1 MTVLFIATILLVFAI
16 GSCFGSFATFV
27 SYRYFAEENQ
37 QNQELKQNFLSAD
50 SNYSKKNLINIFKD
64 ALTSR
69 SICPNCRYQL
79 KLISLIPIFS
89 WFYQKRK
96 CLNCKVFISCRYPI
110 IEVISALLFIA
121 VFIIFLFNNNITITL
136 ILDNNWFSYDRNIEK
151 LIKINNWN
159 LWQYWLLF
167 WFALVIAIGDWE
179 HFIIPKSWQ
188 IIFLLLVLI
197 IKITILEPSI
207 AVIDKTI
214 FYKITDL
221 VNSQRFVDTLLSAI
235 AYPAFFATIG
245 FLVSYFFAKPAIG
258 IDDIRLLFA
267 IGFFLPIQLIFVFTA
282 LSGFFGL
289 ITGLIFYLIEK
300 KRMAKLDIEN
310 NKHSDQIQENFNFSN
325 CENFVFPFAPALLVS
340 MLLCWFLAN
349 YLLLE

>member
-1 MTVLFIATILLVFAI
+1 MATILLVFAI

-50 SNYSKKNLINIFKD
+50 SNYSKKNLINILKN

-69 SICPNCRYQL
+69 SICPNCHYQL
-79 KLISLIPIFS
+79 KLINLIPIFS
-89 WFYQKRK
+89 WLYQKRK
-96 CLNCKVFISCRYPI
+96 CVNCKVLISCRYPI
-110 IEVISALLFIA
+110 IEVISALLFIS
-121 VFIIFLFNNNITITL
+121 VFMIFLFNNNTTNAL
-136 ILDNNWFSYDRNIEK
+136 TFDNTWLSYDGNIEK

-197 IKITILEPSI
+197 VKIAILEPSI
-207 AVIDKTI
+207 AIIDNTI
-214 FYKITDL
+214 FYKIGSL
-221 VNSQRFVDTLLSAI
+221 VSSQKFVDSLLSAI
-235 AYPAFFATIG
+235 AYPAFFAIIG
-245 FLVSYFFAKPAIG
+245 FLVGHFFAKPAIG
-258 IDDIRLLFA
+258 IDDIILLFA
-267 IGFFLPIQLIFVFTA
+267 IGFFLPMQLIFVFTA

-300 KRMAKLDIEN
+300 KRMAKLEKLDLGN
-310 NKHSDQIQENFNFSN
+310 NIYYDQMQENFI
-325 CENFVFPFAPALLVS
+325 FPFAPALLFS
-340 MLLCWFLAN
+340 MFLCWFLAN
-349 YLLLE
+349 YLLLY

>member
-1 MTVLFIATILLVFAI
+1 MIILFIANILLVFAI

-50 SNYSKKNLINIFKD
+50 SNYSRKNLINIVKS

-69 SICPNCRYQL
+69 SICPNCHYQL
-79 KLISLIPIFS
+79 KLINLIPILS
-89 WFYQKRK
+89 WLYQKRK
-96 CLNCKVFISCRYPI
+96 CANCKALISCRYPI
-110 IEVISALLFIA
+110 IEIISSLLFIA
-121 VFIIFLFNNNITITL
+121 VFIIFLFNNNITSTL
-136 ILDNNWFSYDRNIEK
+136 IFDNNWLSYNSNIEK
-151 LIKINNWN
+151 LIKINNWK

-188 IIFLLLVLI
+188 VIFLLLILI
-197 IKITILEPSI
+197 IKITILEQSI
-207 AVIDKTI
+207 AINHETI
-214 FYKITDL
+214 FYKIKSL
-221 VNSQRFVDTLLSAI
+221 VSSQKFIDSVLSAI
-235 AYPAFFATIG
+235 AYPAFFATLG
-245 FLVSYFFAKPAIG
+245 LLVSYFFAKPAIG

-267 IGFFLPIQLIFVFTA
+267 IGFFLPMQLIFVFTA

-300 KRMAKLDIEN
+300 KRMAKLDLDN
-310 NKHSDQIQENFNFSN
+310 NKDSNEIQ
-325 CENFVFPFAPALLVS
+325 ENFVFPFAPALLFS

-349 YLLLE
+349 YLLLQ